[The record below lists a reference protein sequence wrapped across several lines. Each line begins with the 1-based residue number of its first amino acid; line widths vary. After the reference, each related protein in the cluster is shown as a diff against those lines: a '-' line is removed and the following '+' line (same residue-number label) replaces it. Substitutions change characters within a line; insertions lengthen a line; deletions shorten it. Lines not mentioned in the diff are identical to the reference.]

1 MTDMNRFEP
10 ISFTGVA
17 IDDVFWNERL
27 RINREV
33 SIPYQ
38 YEQCRETGRID
49 AFRLEWK
56 PGKGEPPHIFWDSD
70 VAKWVEAASYSY
82 AFRPDP
88 KLGQLLDE
96 VTTLIASAQQPD
108 GYLNTHYTQ
117 VEKENRW
124 THLRDNHELYCAGHL
139 IEAGVVHFQATGKRT
154 LLDAACRYADYI
166 DSVFGR
172 EEGKKRGYCG
182 HEEIEL
188 ALVRLY
194 RVTNNRRY
202 LELSRYFIEE
212 RGQLPNYFVLE
223 AAARGETHAAY
234 PLEHYQAHKPVREQT
249 TVIGH
254 AVRCFYLYSAMADL
268 AGEFSDPTLLQ
279 ACERIWENLCG
290 KRMYVTGG
298 IGNSRHNEGFTH
310 DYDLPNETA
319 YCETCASVGLIMWN
333 QRLLQLDCDGRYA
346 DVLERALYNALP
358 AGVSLDGTRFFY
370 ENPLASRGKHH
381 RQTWF
386 GCACC
391 PSNLSR
397 LFASLGQYIYSRSDD
412 ELAVHLY
419 IQSTMSAQ
427 SVAGAS
433 VRLAIETRYPWE
445 GQVRVKVDSD
455 REAEFSLRLRIPAW
469 CSSYRIAVEGDVVAP
484 ALEKGYAV
492 IRRKWRAGDSVQ
504 LDFEMPVE
512 RVTSH
517 PAILSN
523 SGRVAIQ
530 RGPVVY
536 AVEDAD
542 LETSA
547 LDLVL
552 PDDCELRAHWEETLL
567 GGVTVIEGEA
577 LARANRANDLYQTKI
592 APQLKP
598 TPFRAIPYCV
608 WDNRSEGAMAV
619 WIEAH

>member
-1 MTDMNRFEP
+1 MTDMNRFGP
-10 ISFTGVA
+10 IPFTDVA

-27 RINREV
+27 RINREI

-49 AFRLEWK
+49 AFRLEWE

-96 VTTLIASAQQPD
+96 ITTLIASAQQPD

-154 LLDAACRYADYI
+154 LLDAACRYTDYI

-254 AVRCFYLYSAMADL
+254 AVRCFYLYCAMTDL
-268 AGEFSDPTLLQ
+268 AGEMSDPTLRQ

-290 KRMYVTGG
+290 TRMYVTGG
-298 IGNSRHNEGFTH
+298 VGNSRHNEGFTR

-346 DVLERALYNALP
+346 DVLERVLYNALP

-397 LFASLGQYIYSRSDD
+397 LFASLGDYIYSRSDD
-412 ELAVHLY
+412 QLVVHLY
-419 IQSTMSAQ
+419 IQSQAAAQ
-427 SVAGAS
+427 KIAGAL
-433 VRLAIETRYPWE
+433 VQLAIETRYPWD
-445 GQVRVKVDSD
+445 GQVRVQVDLD
-455 REAEFSLRLRIPAW
+455 HEAEFALRLRIPAW
-469 CSSYRIAVEGDVVAP
+469 CSNYRIAVQGEVIAP
-484 ALEKGYAV
+484 ALEKGYEV
-492 IRRKWRAGDSVQ
+492 IRRKWRPGDSVQ

-552 PDDCELRAHWEETLL
+552 PDECELRARWDETLL
-567 GGVTVIEGEA
+567 GGVTVIEGK
-577 LARANRANDLYQTKI
+577 ARARVNRANDLYQTKI

-608 WDNRSEGAMAV
+608 WGNRSEGAMAV